1 MPMEN
6 KVGQKDKVSP
16 NPVVDNY
23 LSAKGRS
30 RYVISPL
37 IDTTYTQVC
46 FWRCYEARDNYFLC
60 LDQVEK
66 RTGKEVADNAVDC
79 AKEYQEYTNNCLSSW
94 VRYFNQQRKIAKT
107 KPQGFVAKKQSS

>member
-1 MPMEN
+1 MEN

-30 RYVISPL
+30 
-37 IDTTYTQVC
+37 
-46 FWRCYEARDNYFLC
+46 RCYEARDNYFLC